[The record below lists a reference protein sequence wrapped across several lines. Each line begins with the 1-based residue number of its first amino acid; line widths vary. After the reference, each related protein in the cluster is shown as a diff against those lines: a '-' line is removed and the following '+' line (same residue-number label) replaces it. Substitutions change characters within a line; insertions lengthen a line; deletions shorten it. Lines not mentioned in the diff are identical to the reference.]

1 MTDTGKNLF
10 FDEIDPTSILVREYL
25 IKYIYCCNKFK
36 EFTTKL
42 ELLLERVKNSSIRSL
57 IDGMYEKIKFLIEQ
71 LKDIEKNDNLLIK
84 YINTISEVYKLIVDF
99 DNFLIFYSYQ

>member
-10 FDEIDPTSILVREYL
+10 FDEIDPTNILVREYL
-25 IKYIYCCNKFK
+25 IKYIFCSNKFK

-42 ELLLERVKNSSIRSL
+42 ESLLERVKNSSIRSL
-57 IDGMYEKIKFLIEQ
+57 IDGMYEKIKFLMEE
-71 LKDIEKNDNLLIK
+71 LKDIQNNDNLLIK

-99 DNFLIFYSYQ
+99 DNFLLFYSYQ